1 VKAEDVERLVS
12 VVSSLGELIEESV
25 IVGGAVLPLYLD
37 PAHAH
42 GVRVTLDV
50 DIVHRASRWTE
61 RVRLDEQLRERGWLN
76 VMLDAPICRWT
87 TPARVLV
94 DVLSPSEDAMGFTN
108 PWFEPC
114 WNDVQ
119 VVPLGDNLTMR
130 ILKVTS
136 YLATKIAAFS
146 QRGGNDWY
154 SSKDIEDI
162 VTVIAGRQTL
172 PDDVLYSSSPARSS
186 VIEWFRTL
194 QALNSEAG
202 GDIVRAHLDPEL
214 AASAEYAQ
222 KSESAIRQIASLV

>member
-1 VKAEDVERLVS
+1 
-12 VVSSLGELIEESV
+12 
-25 IVGGAVLPLYLD
+25 
-37 PAHAH
+37 
-42 GVRVTLDV
+42 
-50 DIVHRASRWTE
+50 
-61 RVRLDEQLRERGWLN
+61 
-76 VMLDAPICRWT
+76 
-87 TPARVLV
+87 
-94 DVLSPSEDAMGFTN
+94 MGFTN

-154 SSKDIEDI
+154 SSKDLEDI

-172 PDDVLYSSSPARSS
+172 LGDILNSSSPARSY
-186 VIEWFRTL
+186 VVEWFRTL
-194 QALNSEAG
+194 QALNAETG

-214 AASAEYAQ
+214 AASAQYAQ
-222 KSESAIRQIASLV
+222 KVGSAIRQIANLV